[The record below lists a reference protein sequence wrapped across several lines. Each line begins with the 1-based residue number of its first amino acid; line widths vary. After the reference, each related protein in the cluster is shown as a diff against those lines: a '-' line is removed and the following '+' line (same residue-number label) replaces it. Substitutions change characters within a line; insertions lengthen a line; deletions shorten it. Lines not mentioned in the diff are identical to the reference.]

1 MKKSICLL
9 GFTGLFAF
17 SFGQLPNYEVTG
29 KIDGAEGVTFILQK
43 TVAGKIIQLGSAKV
57 TNGAFKITG
66 GSVVYPEMVSLVTLD
81 KKRGLSFFLE
91 NSSVTI
97 TGRLDSLN
105 DARITGSKTQDEY
118 SVLNAS
124 MKPLIEKL
132 TRLTIEYRTA
142 NEAIMKEMRSIQKEF
157 VLNNP
162 NSFATPNILRS
173 MVNEMKPNEIE
184 EIITAMN
191 PEVANTQTVA
201 DIKANIMSKKS
212 VDIGQK
218 APDFTLND
226 VNGHPVKLSSK
237 VGSKL
242 LLIDF
247 WAAWCGPCRRENP
260 NVVKVFNEFKSKG
273 FDIFGVSLDRTRA
286 EWIKAIATDD
296 LRWTHV
302 SDLQYFNCTAA
313 KLYAVNAIP
322 ANFLLDQNG
331 IIIAKN
337 IRGEDLYNKVKE
349 LLTNK

>member
-9 GFTGLFAF
+9 VFAGLI
-17 SFGQLPNYEVTG
+17 SFCYAQIPKYEVTG
-29 KIDGAEGVTFILQK
+29 IIDGAEGITFILQK
-43 TVAGKIIQLGSAKV
+43 NVAGKITNLNTAKV
-57 TNGAFKITG
+57 VNGMFKIIG
-66 GSVVYPEMVSLVTLD
+66 GSVDYPEMVSIATSD
-81 KKRGLSFFLE
+81 KKKGLSFYLE
-91 NSSVTI
+91 NSNITI
-97 TGRLDSLN
+97 TGKLDSLGK
-105 DARITGSKTQDEY
+105 ASITGSKTQDEY
-118 SVLNAS
+118 SALNAS

-173 MVNEMKPNEIE
+173 MMNEMNPDEIE
-184 EIITAMN
+184 KIITAMN
-191 PEVANTQTVA
+191 REVANTNTVA
-201 DIKANIMSKKS
+201 DIKANIMSKKA
-212 VDIGQK
+212 VDVGQK

-247 WAAWCGPCRRENP
+247 WAAWCGPCRLENP

-302 SDLQYFNCTAA
+302 SDLLYFNCIAA